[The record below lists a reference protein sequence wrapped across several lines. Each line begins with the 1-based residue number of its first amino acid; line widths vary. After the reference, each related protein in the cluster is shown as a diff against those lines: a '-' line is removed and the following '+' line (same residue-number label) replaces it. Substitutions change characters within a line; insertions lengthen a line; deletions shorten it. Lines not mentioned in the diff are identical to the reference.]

1 MLTNTQQRNRTSSA
15 SFEDLSASITL
26 AGQFTYQNIY
36 TSMKTFSEYN
46 HDEDQV
52 HIPGYGVMRRV
63 TARKEAIKRF
73 TDIVERMQTGQI
85 VTKGMIDL
93 ARDHYL
99 AAESEKAYIPHV
111 QQLEPAV

>member
-1 MLTNTQQRNRTSSA
+1 
-15 SFEDLSASITL
+15 
-26 AGQFTYQNIY
+26 
-36 TSMKTFSEYN
+36 MKTFTEYN

-52 HIPGYGVMRRV
+52 HISGYGVMRRV
-63 TARKEAIKRF
+63 TAKQEAIRRF
-73 TDIVERMQTGQI
+73 REILERMQGDQI

-99 AAESEKAYIPHV
+99 AAASEKAYIPHV